1 MPFEAIYCDP
11 QTYQHIKMQESVD
24 EDGLNDVFL
33 VHTRNFILDEVEADI
48 VYLQNKTIGKNHIQ
62 WDPNYRYKAWYK
74 AYDKIIFGD
83 TVTPKTNPGPFIIEE
98 TGEVKTY
105 ACNGLIMKPGFHTQS
120 GSTYHAFIQL
130 PPCQKS
136 GMIKNSSNNNKEEE
150 QNYRVT
156 FAEK

>member
-1 MPFEAIYCDP
+1 
-11 QTYQHIKMQESVD
+11 
-24 EDGLNDVFL
+24 
-33 VHTRNFILDEVEADI
+33 
-48 VYLQNKTIGKNHIQ
+48 
-62 WDPNYRYKAWYK
+62 
-74 AYDKIIFGD
+74 
-83 TVTPKTNPGPFIIEE
+83 
-98 TGEVKTY
+98 
-105 ACNGLIMKPGFHTQS
+105 MKPGFHTQS